1 MAVHDLWVEKFRP
14 ETLDGYVFKDK
25 MMEVQIREWIENPD
39 KKRIPIPNVMF
50 SGVQGTGKTTL
61 ARILIN
67 MLGVEPGDV
76 LDINASR
83 ENGVDAV
90 RNKIVSFC
98 STWAIG
104 DYKIVLLDEIDKM
117 SFDAQSIL
125 RGEIER
131 FSDGV
136 RFILTCNYPHK
147 VMPALHSR
155 MQSFHINKLDMEAFM
170 ERMINILIQENVE
183 FEADYI
189 EEFVAFA
196 YPDLRKCINL
206 LDQFTKGG
214 KLYPMEASSEES
226 LDYIERFV
234 ELFMG
239 GQIMEA
245 RKYLCSIAKTDDY
258 DRIYRYFYQ
267 NLNTFSKTED
277 GQKEAILV
285 IAAGLRNHSLSAD
298 PEINLAACIVQLGE
312 IK

>member
-1 MAVHDLWVEKFRP
+1 MSMHDLWVERYRP
-14 ETLDGYVFKDK
+14 DTLDGYVFKDK

-39 KKRIPIPNVMF
+39 KKRIPIPNVML

-67 MLGVEPGDV
+67 MLDVEPGDV

-83 ENGVDAV
+83 ENGVDTI

-98 STWAIG
+98 STWPIG
-104 DYKIVLLDEIDKM
+104 TYKIVLLDEVDKM

-131 FSDGV
+131 FSEGV

-155 MQSFHINKLDMEAFM
+155 MQSFHINKLDMDSFM
-170 ERMINILIQENVE
+170 ERMISVLLAEGVE
-183 FEADYI
+183 FEPNDI
-189 EEFVAFA
+189 EQFVAFA

-214 KLYPMEASSEES
+214 KLHPMEVSSDES
-226 LDYIERFV
+226 LDYMERFV
-234 ELFMG
+234 ELFMAKKH
-239 GQIMEA
+239 MEA
-245 RKYLCSIAKTDDY
+245 RQYICSIAKSDDY

-267 NLNTFSKTED
+267 NLKMFGSDESQ
-277 GQKEAILV
+277 QKEAILI

-298 PEINLAACIVQLGE
+298 PEINLASTIVQLSG
-312 IK
+312 I